1 MTRKASKTDWAERK
15 VAGGFPYK
23 QVRPQDL
30 ILARDVIKLLRAERQ
45 RAVRACQRLAKGYRN
60 EQAVYSKQ
68 NQTQAEILARKRAEI
83 CDDCATA
90 IGGGK

>member
-1 MTRKASKTDWAERK
+1 VTRKASKTDWAERK

-30 ILARDVIKLLRAERQ
+30 ILARDVIKLLRQER
-45 RAVRACQRLAKGYRN
+45 RWAVRACQKAKDAGYTQFHGN
-60 EQAVYSKQ
+60 YKDVYQ
-68 NQTQAEILARKRAEI
+68 VA
-83 CDDCATA
+83 CDDCAKA